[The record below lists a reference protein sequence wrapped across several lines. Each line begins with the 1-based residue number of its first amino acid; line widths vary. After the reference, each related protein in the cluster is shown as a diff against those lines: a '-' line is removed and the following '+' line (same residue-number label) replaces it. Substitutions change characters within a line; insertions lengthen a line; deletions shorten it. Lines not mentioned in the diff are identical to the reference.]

1 MNLTVTD
8 IAKDIQVS
16 DRTVRD
22 WIVRG
27 LIRAVRL
34 PGGGYRVRQE
44 EWERVKTS
52 WENEEQERT
61 SGDIQTG
68 HFMSHGPKKANRD
81 GFQLAQKHLTKQKD
95 SLLNG

>member
-44 EWERVKTS
+44 EWERVKQS
-52 WENEEQERT
+52 WEDEEPERT
-61 SGDIQTG
+61 SGVTKTG
-68 HFMSHGPKKANRD
+68 HIMSLGPRTANRD

-95 SLLNG
+95 SSLNG